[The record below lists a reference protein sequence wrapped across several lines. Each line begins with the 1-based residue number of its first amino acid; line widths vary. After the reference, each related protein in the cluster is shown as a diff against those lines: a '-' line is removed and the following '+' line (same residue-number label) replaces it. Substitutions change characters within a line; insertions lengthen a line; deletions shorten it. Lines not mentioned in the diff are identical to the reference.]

1 MFNCLATTYKFTL
14 SSEMQ
19 LKQLAL
25 LTLTTAVLAQGPQG
39 GGTDI
44 LKGLDNQ
51 LEIPE
56 GSLKNQTLSE
66 PPAWATSKA
75 QKATSTSTSAT
86 GARPVE
92 TGLPDEAKKQIK
104 QAKEDNKK
112 DDKEGAKED
121 AKPAEGPSKPKPT
134 GSPKQTQEAPK
145 EKSDDEKLLG
155 GGLLKRGEDKKG
167 KKGKDNKLLNGDLLN
182 NGDKKGKHDKL
193 HDGDL
198 LKRQGGGSGSNANPL
213 GGLGKLLGQ
222 RGYVVKRDI

>member
-1 MFNCLATTYKFTL
+1 
-14 SSEMQ
+14 MQ

-25 LTLTTAVLAQGPQG
+25 LTLTSAVLAQGPQG
-39 GGTDI
+39 DGTDI

-121 AKPAEGPSKPKPT
+121 AKPAEGPSEPKPT
-134 GSPKQTQEAPK
+134 GSPKQQTQEAPK
-145 EKSDDEKLLG
+145 EKADDDKLLD

-167 KKGKDNKLLNGDLLN
+167 KKGKDDKLLNGDLLS
-182 NGDKKGKHDKL
+182 NGEDKKDKKGKNDKL
-193 HDGDL
+193 HDSDL
-198 LKRQGGGSGSNANPL
+198 LKRQSGGGSNANPL
-213 GGLGKLLGQ
+213 GAVGKLLGQ
-222 RGYVVKRDI
+222 RGYGVRKDI